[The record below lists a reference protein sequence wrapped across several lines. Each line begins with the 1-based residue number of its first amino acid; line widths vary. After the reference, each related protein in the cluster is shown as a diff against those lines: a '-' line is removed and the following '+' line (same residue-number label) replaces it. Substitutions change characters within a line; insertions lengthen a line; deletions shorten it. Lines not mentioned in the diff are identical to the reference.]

1 MMLITS
7 RQLKQIIKE
16 ELLREQQEPE
26 EGLSDDGKSFTAK
39 FKLGSDM
46 QAAME
51 HADLLAREGAVENN
65 ILNPEAISR
74 TQAGGFIFSTW
85 GSSVK

>member
-1 MMLITS
+1 MKVT
-7 RQLKQIIKE
+7 RKQLKEIIKE

-39 FKLGSDM
+39 FELANDVQMSM
-46 QAAME
+46 QAA
-51 HADLLAREGAVENN
+51 DSLAREGAVENN
-65 ILNPEAISR
+65 ILNPEVISR

-85 GSSVK
+85 GAL

>member
-1 MMLITS
+1 MKITRS
-7 RQLKQIIKE
+7 QLKQIIKE

-39 FKLGSDM
+39 FELANDVQMSM
-46 QAAME
+46 QAA
-51 HADLLAREGAVENN
+51 DSLAREGAVENN

-74 TQAGGFIFSTW
+74 TQAGGYIFSTW
-85 GSSVK
+85 GAL